1 MTPAAGTVTSTVPYA
16 PGKSLDVHAPPGA
29 DGVPVV
35 LLWHGSGVD
44 ERDVLAPLARQLAG
58 HGMVVV
64 VPDWQSDDPVAGP
77 VQLLASLAYTRRQ
90 AAGLGGDSGRIVLA
104 GWSLGANAAAWVAL
118 HPDLVDGWAPV
129 AWVGLAGSY
138 DESPFGDDLFAGVG
152 GHPRGPSALLVH
164 GTGDTV
170 VPVRRSEEAADRL
183 RGLARSVRLCPV
195 DTDHAGVVGT
205 GYDPWRRRCVAT
217 TDPSRGAARAE
228 VATLVAALASGSA
241 A

>member
-1 MTPAAGTVTSTVPYA
+1 VTAAVPYA
-16 PGKSLDVHAPPGA
+16 PGKSLDVHAPAGA

-44 ERDVLAPLARQLAG
+44 ERDVLAPLARELAG
-58 HGMVVV
+58 HGIVVV

-77 VQLLASLAYTRRQ
+77 AQLLASLAFTRRE
-90 AAGLGGDSGRIVLA
+90 AAGSGGDVRRTVVA
-104 GWSLGANAAAWVAL
+104 GWSLGANAVAWLAL

-152 GHPRGPSALLVH
+152 SRPQELPALLIH

-170 VPVRRSEEAADRL
+170 VPVRRSQEAAERL
-183 RGLARSVRLCPV
+183 RGPARSVRLCPV
-195 DTDHAGVVGT
+195 ATDHAGVVGT
-205 GYDPWRRRCVAT
+205 EYDPWRRRCVAT
-217 TDPSRGAARAE
+217 ADPSRVAVRAE
-228 VATLVAALASGSA
+228 VAALIAALASGA
-241 A
+241 GA